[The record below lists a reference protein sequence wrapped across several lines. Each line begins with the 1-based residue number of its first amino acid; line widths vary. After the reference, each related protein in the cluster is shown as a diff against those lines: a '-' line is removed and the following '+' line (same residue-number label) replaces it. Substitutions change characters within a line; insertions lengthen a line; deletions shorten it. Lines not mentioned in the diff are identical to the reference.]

1 MGTNFRTAYTFLSI
15 SEKKKLRPES
25 VDCTPPDYIMP
36 DSKERPLTALQP
48 QLKDQKAPQCVK
60 VSTNSKNITSFGF

>member
-1 MGTNFRTAYTFLSI
+1 MNSI
-15 SEKKKLRPES
+15 LEKKKLRPES

-60 VSTNSKNITSFGF
+60 VSDFMD